1 MSYSNHNDGDSGSD
15 CEKYFQR
22 KVKYMMIF

>member
-15 CEKYFQR
+15 CGKYFQR
-22 KVKYMMIF
+22 KVKCMMIF

>member
-15 CEKYFQR
+15 CGKYFQR
-22 KVKYMMIF
+22 KVKYMMVF

>member
-15 CEKYFQR
+15 CGKYFQR
-22 KVKYMMIF
+22 KVKYMRIF